1 MKQAA
6 ILAAAWVSTAFLSTA
21 FLNLARAAEP
31 AAIVEKAIQA
41 AGGKEKLEK
50 QKVLSWKTK
59 GKLTIEGGENPFSTE
74 VTVQG
79 LDHMRTA
86 FKAEFSGMPIEGVT
100 VVAGDKAWRQFGGVT
115 MEIVD
120 DASLTNEKR
129 SIELQVLPTLLT
141 PLAGGQYKLA
151 SGGEA
156 TIDGAAAD
164 AVVVTPPR
172 GKEFTIYFSRET
184 GLPIGL
190 KAKILDFT
198 GAEFEQETRYSN
210 YAEMNGIQKAKKIV
224 ALRDGQPFLTH
235 EVEEFQSLE
244 SAPEGTF
251 AAPK

>member
-1 MKQAA
+1 MKQAT
-6 ILAAAWVSTAFLSTA
+6 ILAAILTSGFISTAFFNLSQ
-21 FLNLARAAEP
+21 AAEP

-50 QKVLSWKTK
+50 LKTLTWKTK

-74 VTVQG
+74 AIVQG

-86 FKAEFSGMPIEGVT
+86 FKAEFAGMPIEGVT

-115 MEIVD
+115 MDIVD
-120 DASLTNEKR
+120 DASLANEKR
-129 SIELQVLPTLLT
+129 TIELQVLPVLLT
-141 PLAGGQYKLA
+141 PLVGDQYKLA

-156 TIDGAAAD
+156 KIDGAAAD

-190 KAKILDFT
+190 KAMVLDFT

-210 YAEMNGIQKAKKIV
+210 YVEMSGIQKAKTIV
-224 ALRDGQPFLTH
+224 GLRDGQPFLTQ
-235 EVEEFQSLE
+235 EVEEFKSLE

-251 AAPK
+251 AGP